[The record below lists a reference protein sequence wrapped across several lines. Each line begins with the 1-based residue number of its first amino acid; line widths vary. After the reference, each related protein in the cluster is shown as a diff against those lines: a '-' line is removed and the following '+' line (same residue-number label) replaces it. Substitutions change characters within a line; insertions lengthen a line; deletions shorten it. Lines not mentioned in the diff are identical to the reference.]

1 MLWHEEL
8 GLDICPD
15 KLLGGHAVVF
25 HKAENRKRER
35 GNNTQPTDGF
45 RTEYIPKS
53 EVHADGNADREY
65 REDELTQ
72 RQTHE
77 DRLLIV
83 ADFFVDFDF
92 QKGFLS
98 NRHPQQESQNEVFSY

>member
-15 KLLGGHAVVF
+15 KLFCSHAVVF
-25 HKAENRKRER
+25 HKAENRKWER
-35 GNNTQPTDGF
+35 SNDAQPTDGF
-45 RTEYIPKS
+45 RAEHVS
-53 EVHADGNADREY
+53 ESEIHADCNADRQH
-65 REDELTQ
+65 REDELAQ
-72 RQTHE
+72 RQAHE
-77 DRLLIV
+77 DRFLIV

-98 NRHPQQESQNEVFSY
+98 NRHPQ

>member
-1 MLWHEEL
+1 MLWHEKL
-8 GLDICPD
+8 GLDVRPD

-35 GNNTQPTDGF
+35 GNDAQPTDGF
-45 RTEYIPKS
+45 RAEHVPKTEI
-53 EVHADGNADREY
+53 HADRNPDGQY
-65 REDELTQ
+65 RKDELTQ
-72 RQTHE
+72 RQAHK

-92 QKGFLS
+92 QMGFLS
-98 NRHPQQESQNEVFSY
+98 NRHPQKESSNMVFSY